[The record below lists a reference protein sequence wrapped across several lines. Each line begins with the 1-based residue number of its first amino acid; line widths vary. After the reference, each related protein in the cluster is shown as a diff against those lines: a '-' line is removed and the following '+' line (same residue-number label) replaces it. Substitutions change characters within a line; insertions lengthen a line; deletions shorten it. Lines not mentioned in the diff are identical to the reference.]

1 VKVRVRCASA
11 ALLLALVGA
20 TASAEIRFP
29 GPLPLPAG
37 KEGFRLDS
45 PVRLSAETL
54 SYDEQTGVAVAE
66 GKVEL
71 ALGNRT
77 MRADRIRYDSTT
89 GEADLSGKVHYKDAD
104 EEFAFDRITIN
115 LDSETGV
122 LYNGTIRIATNS
134 YLISSEKLE
143 KTGKQ
148 SFLIE
153 KGVLT
158 TCPCDPEPDW
168 KFEVRKARV
177 VLDEYA
183 KAKDITFRIRGV
195 PVLWLPYG
203 AFPVK
208 LTRQSGLLMPS
219 FSSGKSTGYTL
230 SLPLYWAINR
240 WSDATI
246 TMDAMSK
253 RGYRPEIE
261 YRFSLNRESE
271 GAVRGTIFHDKAT
284 DDSRWRLYG
293 ENVYRSGAWT
303 ANGKLELPSDDRYY
317 LDLVDADFLRSART
331 ARSTGFVGRTTEN
344 TAQEAHVTWNRD
356 LQELPVDNTVQ
367 RLPEYTLTILPR
379 STPFEGVE
387 FSGEFAGTRFHR
399 KDAPEELRGRG
410 AAGISRTFG
419 LHPSIHLAPFL
430 FVDALADRRDASPGG
445 SRDSGRVVPGAGA
458 NLTVDARKDYGG
470 SVGPRVHAVRTSLGY
485 RYVPKVRQDD
495 IPLTD
500 QWSRLAPQSQFALT
514 VSQRLLGLDNGT
526 SPRELAS
533 LTLEWAY
540 DPSGKESARTPYVD
554 PLSPFVR
561 TFRDQIDTVAGRPS
575 RGTEAFSDVY
585 ANLLLAPSG
594 AWKFRG
600 ETLFDPVYARVIL
613 GAVSGEW
620 RRDDDNR
627 VLAEYRISRDLAED
641 VHGLAFWRPFRFLR
655 LQGQTNYSIRNR
667 ALIDGSAGLTLFPR
681 SDCWTLGFVAERKSN
696 PTDTTLKLTFG
707 LKGIGSIGK

>member
-1 VKVRVRCASA
+1 VKSGIRA
-11 ALLLALVGA
+11 AAAILLALVGA
-20 TASAEIRFP
+20 TAFAEVRLP
-29 GPLPLPAG
+29 GTLPLPLG
-37 KEGFRLDS
+37 KDGFRLDS

-54 SYDEQTGVAVAE
+54 SYDEKTGVALAE

-71 ALGNRT
+71 GLGNRT
-77 MRADRIRYDSTT
+77 MRADRIRYDSVT

-115 LDSETGV
+115 LDTETGI
-122 LYNGTIRIATNS
+122 LYNGTIRITTNS
-134 YLISSEKLE
+134 YLISSERLE

-183 KAKDITFRIRGV
+183 RAKDITFRIRGV

-208 LTRQSGLLMPS
+208 LTRQSGLLMPG
-219 FSSGKSTGYTL
+219 FSSGKSTGYTI

-240 WSDATI
+240 WSDATV
-246 TMDAMSK
+246 TLDAMSK

-271 GAVRGTIFHDKAT
+271 GAIRGTTFRDKAT
-284 DDSRWRLYG
+284 DDARWRLYG

-303 ANGKLELPSDDRYY
+303 ANGKLEIPSDDTYY
-317 LDLVDADFLRSART
+317 LDLVDTELLRSART
-331 ARSTGFVGRTTEN
+331 ARSTGFVGRSGEHS
-344 TAQEAHVTWNRD
+344 AQEAHVTWNRD
-356 LQELPVDNTVQ
+356 LQDLPVDNTVQ
-367 RLPEYTLTILPR
+367 RFPEYTMTILPR
-379 STPFEGVE
+379 PTPLPGVE
-387 FSGEFAGTRFHR
+387 ISGEFAGTRFTR
-399 KDAPEELRGRG
+399 DDAPDELRGRG
-410 AAGISRTFG
+410 AAAVSRTFG

-430 FVDALADRRDASPGG
+430 FFDALGDRRDESPGNT
-445 SRDSGRVVPGAGA
+445 RDSGRVVPGAGA
-458 NLTVDARKDYGG
+458 NFTVDAGRDFRGTGG
-470 SVGPRVHAVRTSLGY
+470 KGNVHAIRTSLGY

-500 QWSRLAPQSQFALT
+500 QWSRLAPQRQFALT
-514 VSQRLLGLDNGT
+514 VSQRILAFDNGT
-526 SPRELAS
+526 SPGELAS

-540 DPSGKESARTPYVD
+540 DPSGKDPARTPYVD

-561 TFRDQIDTVAGRPS
+561 TFRDQIDTVAVRPS
-575 RGTEAFSDVY
+575 RGKTAYSDVY
-585 ANLLLAPSG
+585 ANLLLSPKG
-594 AWKFRG
+594 PWKIHG
-600 ETLFDPVYARVIL
+600 ETLFDPVYSRIIL

-641 VHGLAFWRPFRFLR
+641 VHGLASWRPIRSLR

-667 ALIDGSAGLTLFPR
+667 ALIDGSAAVMLFPK
-681 SDCWTLGFVAERKSN
+681 SDCWTVGIVVERKTN
-696 PTDTTLKLTFG
+696 PSDTTLKLTFG
-707 LKGIGSIGK
+707 LKGIGSVGK